1 MANYWAIAIGI
12 NQYQLFQPLNH
23 AQADAE
29 AIEDFLVTEAGF
41 ESKHCL
47 LMTDTSPPRGNRPT
61 YPTKENI
68 LLLLEDL
75 AATSWQ
81 PQDYVWLFFSGYGV
95 NHNGKDYLMPVEGNP
110 ELVLET
116 GIEVRSLM
124 HSLQL
129 AELNVLLLLDINR
142 AFGTQADAPVG
153 EEIIELAQELQLATI
168 LSCQPEQFSHEN
180 SELGHGFFTAALL
193 EALRSGN
200 GSSLADLDSYLSLIT
215 PQLCQHHWRPIQ
227 NPATIIPSR
236 QQVILP
242 ELAVESN
249 FEPDPIIYPEESFA
263 VVRAAP
269 SLDDNSPKTSADQD
283 RWGEIK
289 TVETTVSPSFQ
300 EVKAQNSTA
309 EIENSQSEESAYD
322 PGAKQLPDKNPM
334 QETSREQGTNARFL
348 SSPQSSQQGAS
359 GSQQSEVGERP
370 SEVLSADFREAQGSA
385 SDNQNFEQ
393 RSDLSPQGAGSSSQ
407 AYVSQS
413 SPNQTNTPLWKQF
426 ILWGGGSMVVVGLI
440 AVVFLRNQA
449 TFRIKEISRAFPN
462 ATSDPTVFQDSPNDN
477 SITEITPPVQSKN
490 RSRAQIV
497 SSSESKKRNQA
508 VSDLAKMSLRPTQAS
523 DLSLAIATARK
534 IQPGEPLYKQAQENI
549 KIWSRMILYLA
560 EDRARQR
567 RYGKAIA
574 TAQLVTK
581 DEALYAK
588 AQAAINQW
596 RIEGKQYVSNKTL
609 LDAAN
614 ALIKPGQ
621 ASSYNRAIE
630 VAKKVPSGQPG
641 FDTAQK
647 LINRWSEKILNLA
660 KNRAAQGELNAAIKT
675 AALVPE
681 VTAAYEDAQDA
692 IQKWQDRRIKN

>member
-29 AIEDFLVTEAGF
+29 ALEDFLVTEAGF
-41 ESKHCL
+41 KSEHSL

-81 PQDYVWLFFSGYGV
+81 PQDYLWLFFSGYGV

-110 ELVLET
+110 EHVLET

-129 AELNVLLLLDINR
+129 ADLNVLLLLDINR

-242 ELAVESN
+242 QLAVESD

-269 SLDDNSPKTSADQD
+269 SLDDNPPRTSADQD
-283 RWGEIK
+283 RWGEVK
-289 TVETTVSPSFQ
+289 TVETDVSPSFQ
-300 EVKAQNSTA
+300 EVKAENLTA
-309 EIENSQSEESAYD
+309 VVENFQSEESA
-322 PGAKQLPDKNPM
+322 AKQLPDRNPM
-334 QETSREQGTNARFL
+334 QETSLEVSTNTSVL
-348 SSPQSSQQGAS
+348 SSYQSSQPEAS
-359 GSQQSEVGERP
+359 GPLQNEVGGKP
-370 SEVLSADFREAQGSA
+370 PEVLSTDFREVQGSA
-385 SDNQNFEQ
+385 SDYQNFEQ
-393 RSDLSPQGAGSSSQ
+393 RSDLSPHGAGSSSQ
-407 AYVSQS
+407 AYVSKS
-413 SPNQTNTPLWKQF
+413 PPNQANTPLWKQF
-426 ILWGGGSMVVVGLI
+426 ILWGGGSMVIVGLI

-449 TFRIKEISRAFPN
+449 TFRIKEISRALPD
-462 ATSDPTVFQDSPNDN
+462 ATSDPTVFQDSPNDD
-477 SITEITPPVQSKN
+477 SITETNPPVQSKN
-490 RSRAQIV
+490 QSRAQIV
-497 SSSESKKRNQA
+497 FSSESRKRKQA
-508 VSDLAKMSLRPTQAS
+508 LSDLAKMSLKPTLAS

-534 IQPGEPLYKQAQENI
+534 IQPGEPLYNQAQENI
-549 KIWSRMILYLA
+549 KIWSRMIVDLA
-560 EDRARQR
+560 EGRARQR
-567 RYGKAIA
+567 QYGKAIA
-574 TAQLVTK
+574 AAQLVTK

-621 ASSYNRAIE
+621 ASTYNRAIE

-647 LINRWSEKILNLA
+647 LINKWSEKILDLA
-660 KNRAAQGELNAAIKT
+660 KSRAAQGELNEAIKT

-692 IQKWQDRRIKN
+692 IQKWQDRRIRN